1 MFRPIHSPR
10 KLIHLEAA
18 IAVGPKNSSNIAFN
32 STHKYYGISFKITNT
47 IYISLFISIHYVGKN
62 KEIWHHTEKRRE
74 AQVGRTLIISTL
86 LSHRDYYITILI
98 KNIEIRVPEGFQF
111 SSTSRFEYAT

>member
-10 KLIHLEAA
+10 KLIHLEAS
-18 IAVGPKNSSNIAFN
+18 IAVGQKNSSNIAFFN
-32 STHKYYGISFKITNT
+32 SIHKYFGISFKITN
-47 IYISLFISIHYVGKN
+47 ICLFGEN

-98 KNIEIRVPEGFQF
+98 KNIELKSGFLWDF
-111 SSTSRFEYAT
+111 NLAPPADSSMQLDDN